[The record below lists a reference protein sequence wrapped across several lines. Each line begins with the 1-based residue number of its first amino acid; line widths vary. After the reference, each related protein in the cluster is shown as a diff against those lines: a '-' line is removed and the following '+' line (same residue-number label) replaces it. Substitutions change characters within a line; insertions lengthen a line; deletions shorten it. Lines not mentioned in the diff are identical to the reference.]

1 MTIIRME
8 PTALKENFSS
18 QLEKL
23 EKEIGQLRQALA
35 QRQELAIKLQG
46 AIEAMQ
52 LQLGEEPGATNGS
65 DAEADVVTEATAEVV
80 PGEATTGA
88 A

>member
-1 MTIIRME
+1 ME
-8 PTALKENFSS
+8 PKELKENFTA
-18 QLEKL
+18 QLDKIV
-23 EKEIGQLRQALA
+23 KEIDQLRAQLA
-35 QRQELAIKLQG
+35 QRQELALKLQG

-52 LQLGEEPGATNGS
+52 LQLGEEPGQGGAGG
-65 DAEADVVTEATAEVV
+65 EGEVVTDAVAEVV

>member
-1 MTIIRME
+1 ME
-8 PTALKENFSS
+8 PTALKENFTA

-23 EKEIGQLRQALA
+23 EKEIGQLRTALA

-52 LQLGEEPGATNGS
+52 LQLGEEPGAG
-65 DAEADVVTEATAEVV
+65 AEGTEGEVVTEAVAEVV

>member
-1 MTIIRME
+1 ME
-8 PTALKENFSS
+8 PTALKENFTA

-23 EKEIGQLRQALA
+23 EKEIGQLRTALA

-52 LQLGEEPGATNGS
+52 LQLGEEPGQGGAGG
-65 DAEADVVTEATAEVV
+65 EGEVVTEAVAEVV
-80 PGEATTGA
+80 PGEVTTGA